1 MWYNVVKI
9 KGFLKGFGILG
20 KKIKNINDC
29 NIGEK
34 VALNVVLDTGV
45 TIVTEGTILNEFIL
59 NKLKNLGIRQ
69 LQVYTDEVLSEKQK
83 KYEVLTENY
92 TKKVDTIKNLVG
104 DLALGKKLDYGTINE
119 IAKDI
124 NQDIEDKDNV
134 IKFLS
139 TLKAFD
145 QYTYNHSMNVA
156 FYSMLLGKWLG
167 LTDDVISDLSKAAI
181 MHDLGK
187 AKIPDE
193 ILNKKGPLS
202 EAEFEIMK
210 RHSQYGYEI
219 AKQDK
224 RITNEML
231 MGILMHHEKED
242 GSGYPLKVKG
252 NKIGLFGKIIA
263 ICDVYD
269 ALTQERVYKGR
280 MTPFD
285 AFKIIESDGYTKFD
299 TKILLTFLQN
309 IASYYIGMEVVLNN
323 GQVGEIV
330 YITPRN
336 VSNPI
341 IKVGDE
347 LIDLMNKKELKIVSL
362 LN

>member
-1 MWYNVVKI
+1 MGKI
-9 KGFLKGFGILG
+9 
-20 KKIKNINDC
+20 IKNINKC
-29 NIGEK
+29 NVGDK

-45 TIVTEGTILNEFIL
+45 TVVTEGTVLNEFIL
-59 NKLKNLGIRQ
+59 NKLKNLGIKQ
-69 LQVYTDEVLSEKQK
+69 IQIYTDELLSEKQK
-83 KYEVLTENY
+83 HYEELTENY

-104 DLALGKKLDYGTINE
+104 ELALGKKLDYGTINE
-119 IAKDI
+119 IANDI
-124 NQDIEDKDNV
+124 KNDIEDKDNV

-156 FYSMLLGKWLG
+156 FYSMLLGKWLN
-167 LTDDVISDLSKAAI
+167 LPDDVISDLSKAAI

-193 ILNKKGPLS
+193 ILNKKGPLTES
-202 EAEFEIMK
+202 EFEIMK
-210 RHSQYGYEI
+210 RHAQYGYEI

-224 RITNEML
+224 RITNEIL
-231 MGILMHHEKED
+231 MGVLMHHEKED
-242 GSGYPLKVKG
+242 GTGYPLKVKG
-252 NKIGLFGKIIA
+252 DKIGLFAKIIG

-299 TKILLTFLQN
+299 TKILLTFLHN
-309 IASYYIGMEVVLNN
+309 IASYYVGMEVVLNN
-323 GQVGEIV
+323 GEFGEII

-362 LN
+362 SN